1 MVNDNGRNPLVGI
14 ASVVC
19 GVILAMG
26 ILSMLFLPSSLATI
40 ATISGYLVI
49 LGIVL
54 GFFQFSLEKEELENA
69 RMENSEDK
77 KSFRKKR

>member
-26 ILSMLFLPSSLATI
+26 ILSMLFLPDSLATI
-40 ATISGYLVI
+40 AKISGYLVI

-69 RMENSEDK
+69 RLDGADK
-77 KSFRKKR
+77 KSLRKKR